1 MEQEKKLI
9 RLGVQTS
16 MLSLYVLDSF
26 KGECLNKQVKLRLT
40 TTSRGKAAPS
50 KTGLLICLNWLICRN
65 YWNRWAGW
73 SILVLWINI
82 FDFFPKRTDSLSSY
96 TVLFKFQGSELHII
110 LPSKTHAFPTL
121 LSESERPAHGGGA
134 LRMLRKKYS
143 KQHSKIYFRNSYAY
157 ESSHGPM
164 STNTEQSTVIHA
176 LLKDQDRKV

>member
-1 MEQEKKLI
+1 MNKHFWLFPQEDWLS
-9 RLGVQTS
+9 VQLYRA
-16 MLSLYVLDSF
+16 LSF
-26 KGECLNKQVKLRLT
+26 RE
-40 TTSRGKAAPS
+40 A
-50 KTGLLICLNWLICRN
+50 N
-65 YWNRWAGW
+65 YI
-73 SILVLWINI
+73 S
-82 FDFFPKRTDSLSSY
+82 
-96 TVLFKFQGSELHII
+96 II

-143 KQHSKIYFRNSYAY
+143 KQHSKIDFRNSYAY